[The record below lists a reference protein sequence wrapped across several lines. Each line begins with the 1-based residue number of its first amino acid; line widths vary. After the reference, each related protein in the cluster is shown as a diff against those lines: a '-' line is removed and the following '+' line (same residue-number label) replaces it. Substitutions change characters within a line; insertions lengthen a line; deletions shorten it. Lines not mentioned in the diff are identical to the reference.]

1 MKFISKI
8 PFIQQLFVFS
18 LSCFVSVFLVAMRIS
33 VSGEKSFSF
42 LVWNLF
48 LAIVPLG
55 ISYFIYT
62 YYEYRNRRIGL
73 LFFILLVVW
82 LLFFPNAP
90 YIVTD
95 FVHLRVRNSI
105 PIWFDILMI
114 FSFSWCGLFSGFISL
129 RITQLLLNDKINHWF
144 GWAFVVCISPLT
156 VLGICIGRFYRWNS
170 WDLLKNPRVL
180 FLDSLEF
187 LQIVFNNWKLLT
199 VLGFISFGMILSYL
213 LALSL
218 GMMRIQNSPQR
229 QASVRSSKI

>member
-18 LSCFVSVFLVAMRIS
+18 LSCFVSVFLVAMRIL
-33 VSGEKSFSF
+33 VSRERSFSF

-48 LAIVPLG
+48 LAIVPLV

-62 YYEYRNRRIGL
+62 YYEYRNRRVGI

-82 LLFFPNAP
+82 LIFFPNAP

-95 FVHLRVRNSI
+95 FVHLKVRNSI

-129 RITQLLLNDKINHWF
+129 RIIQLVLSDKINHWL
-144 GWAFVVCISPLT
+144 GWVFVVCISPLT

-170 WDLLKNPRVL
+170 WDLVGNPQSL
-180 FLDSLEF
+180 FSDSWEF
-187 LQIVFNNWKLLT
+187 LRIVFNNWKLLLS
-199 VLGFISFGMILSYL
+199 LGFLSAGMFLAYL
-213 LALSL
+213 LALSMGEMKIRPVL
-218 GMMRIQNSPQR
+218 SNLK
-229 QASVRSSKI
+229 RSR